1 MKYGKSSLTLL
12 ATMENGNIKLSKE
25 EKLMISKLQSG
36 KSYLIME
43 VIKEIKQDGSV
54 RLIPYLFEIVASNKS
69 AAIEDE
75 IIRMM
80 SDIKKR
86 DAVPYIVESIKK
98 YKFGDK
104 TASIIAIC
112 WQSRLDFSA
121 HLPVF
126 IEFFFQ
132 NDYQTSIEAFTV
144 IEESLYNATVAQKNE
159 CLKILERE
167 SSKVSETLKPLYNEL
182 RKLVKSSIDM
192 SI

>member
-12 ATMENGNIKLSKE
+12 AAMENGNIKLSKE

-36 KSYLIME
+36 KSSLIME
-43 VIKEIKQDGSV
+43 VIRKIKQDGSV
-54 RLIPYLFEIVASNKS
+54 RLIPYLFEIVASKKS

-104 TASIIAIC
+104 TAGIIAI
-112 WQSRLDFSA
+112 
-121 HLPVF
+121 
-126 IEFFFQ
+126 
-132 NDYQTSIEAFTV
+132 
-144 IEESLYNATVAQKNE
+144 
-159 CLKILERE
+159 
-167 SSKVSETLKPLYNEL
+167 
-182 RKLVKSSIDM
+182 
-192 SI
+192 